1 MWFGDKVQIS
11 LVRESSELVLQS
23 HAKIINSDR
32 VNIKFHVMLCYTGT
46 VIETRECGGKLKSDV
61 FYDTCT
67 TRMLGDG
74 ASVTVCHCLEDGCNL
89 HSVHNSNHH
98 WNCWS
103 LFEITL

>member
-1 MWFGDKVQIS
+1 
-11 LVRESSELVLQS
+11 
-23 HAKIINSDR
+23 
-32 VNIKFHVMLCYTGT
+32 MLCYTGT

-89 HSVHNSNHH
+89 HSVYYPNHH
-98 WNCWS
+98 WNWLN
-103 LFEITL
+103 LFETIL